1 MPGIDIAI
9 NTLPFIEIVKR
20 VLFGLSF
27 FLANYTLHIMK
38 KNKIENKGEYSW
50 RQILMQ

>member
-38 KNKIENKGEYSW
+38 KIKSRTKENIHGDKF
-50 RQILMQ
+50 

>member
-38 KNKIENKGEYSW
+38 KKIKSRTKENIHGDKF
-50 RQILMQ
+50 